1 MRVDTFA
8 FHRYTRIIRL
18 YIGKEQVKRRMIKLR
33 LRSFIGDKAFY
44 MQVTKIALPIMAQ
57 QFVTSFVN
65 LVDNI
70 MVGGMGE
77 AALTAVSVANRF
89 YMLAASVLWGLSGA
103 AGIFIAQNYGAKK
116 YDRCQKFLNLNIT
129 FGAVIMAAFM
139 LVLFIIPDWTL
150 RLFSKNEDIV
160 LRGLEYVEFA
170 RYTYIPYSISL
181 ACIMAMQAIGQNKIQ
196 LKVGLITVF
205 TNTFLNWVLI
215 YGNLGAPQMGV
226 RGAALA
232 TLIAR
237 LVEMSIYILLL
248 IRKSYFYRLDLKG
261 LVKLDFS
268 LFKGMLSKGIPLTA
282 NEVLFQIGTSLVFKS
297 YMRVDELLVAAISI
311 VDTVV
316 NIAFIVFG
324 GLSAAIAIFIGGK
337 LGAGKLDE
345 ARSDAKKIIAF
356 GIMIGTFL
364 ASLLFIAAPYIHNLY
379 DLSAEAQIALKTMI
393 RTKSCLIPIYVVT
406 VCTFFVLRAGG
417 DAVSTLIM
425 DSGFLYACPVLIS
438 TLLSLFTP
446 ISLVTLYV
454 AIESLEILKMSLA
467 IMLFRRGRWV
477 RNLAEN

>member
-1 MRVDTFA
+1 
-8 FHRYTRIIRL
+8 
-18 YIGKEQVKRRMIKLR
+18 
-33 LRSFIGDKAFY
+33 
-44 MQVTKIALPIMAQ
+44 
-57 QFVTSFVN
+57 
-65 LVDNI
+65 
-70 MVGGMGE
+70 
-77 AALTAVSVANRF
+77 
-89 YMLAASVLWGLSGA
+89 
-103 AGIFIAQNYGAKK
+103 
-116 YDRCQKFLNLNIT
+116 
-129 FGAVIMAAFM
+129 
-139 LVLFIIPDWTL
+139 
-150 RLFSKNEDIV
+150 
-160 LRGLEYVEFA
+160 
-170 RYTYIPYSISL
+170 
-181 ACIMAMQAIGQNKIQ
+181 
-196 LKVGLITVF
+196 
-205 TNTFLNWVLI
+205 
-215 YGNLGAPQMGV
+215 
-226 RGAALA
+226 
-232 TLIAR
+232 
-237 LVEMSIYILLL
+237 L
-248 IRKSYFYRLDLKG
+248 IRKSNFYRLDLKG